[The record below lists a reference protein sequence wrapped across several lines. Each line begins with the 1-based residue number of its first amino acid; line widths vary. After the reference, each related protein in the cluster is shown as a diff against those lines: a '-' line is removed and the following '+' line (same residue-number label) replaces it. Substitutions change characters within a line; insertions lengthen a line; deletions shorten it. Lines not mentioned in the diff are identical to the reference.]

1 MTIEGQKGEHNDA
14 CAATCDGW
22 DGHVCWQDD
31 SVQPK
36 CTCGLGAALARA
48 FADGVASKTA
58 DRADARKK
66 GSRIALQE
74 VTRNMGPLELP
85 ELRFLAKITAEYIAD
100 AEAEAA
106 K

>member
-1 MTIEGQKGEHNDA
+1 MTIEGKKGEHNDA
-14 CAATCDGW
+14 CPATCDGW
-22 DGHVCWQDD
+22 DGHVCWQPD

-36 CTCGLGAALARA
+36 CTCGLGVGLAKA
-48 FADGVASKTA
+48 YAEGVASQKA
-58 DRADARKK
+58 DRAAARKA
-66 GSRIALQE
+66 GSRLALQE